1 MAIITLKNNSLS
13 NISSLPAGVGG
24 KVLQVLQAVKTDTVS
39 TTSQSFA
46 DLTGMTQAI
55 TPSSSSSKILI
66 TFDGNFSA
74 FTQSTNGQAV
84 DFKLVRDSTDI
95 YIGDAASNR
104 SRTSTN
110 FRPEGNGQYDVNPAK
125 LVFLDSPSTTSA
137 TTYKIQWRKCFDLG
151 SSSNPVYLNRSY
163 QDGDSTERPRTASS
177 ITLIE
182 IGA

>member
-1 MAIITLKNNSLS
+1 MAIITLNNNSLS
-13 NISSLPAGVGG
+13 SVTSLPAGVGG

-137 TTYKIQWRKCFDLG
+137 TTYKIQWRCINGITVKLNDYEGTG
-151 SSSNPVYLNRSY
+151 SFSSL
-163 QDGDSTERPRTASS
+163 
-177 ITLIE
+177 TLVE